1 MPDGQHYVRVREFVM
16 PWYSYIPQGGGREGM
31 QLLTISVPVDDETS
45 IQWDVRYN
53 LVRPLTD
60 SNWPNQTRINDMTAM
75 LGGAE
80 KRYGQD
86 RDMVKAGKW
95 SGFKVLRHEDYAV
108 AVAQGAIADRSK
120 EFLASS
126 DIAIVRARRALMNA
140 AKKADSDKGPEF
152 NPAIEWGLVRSFAE
166 TIPAN
171 ADWKQLPRG

>member
-1 MPDGQHYVRVREFVM
+1 M
-16 PWYSYIPQGGGREGM
+16 
-31 QLLTISVPVDDETS
+31 DDEHS

-53 LVRPLTD
+53 PVSPLTD
-60 SNWPNQTRINDMTAM
+60 SNWPNQTKINDMTAM
-75 LGGAE
+75 LGGAD

-86 RDMVKAGKW
+86 REMVKAGKW
-95 SGFKVLRHEDYAV
+95 SGFKVLRHEDFAV

-126 DIAIVRARRALMNA
+126 DIPIVRARRALMIA
-140 AKKADSDKGPEF
+140 AKKSVDGEKGPEF
-152 NPAIEWGLVRSFAE
+152 NPAIQWGAVRAFAE